1 MRNIMSLFYIFP
13 ILFNAWLKRKL
24 LHYSAESYEEK
35 YMCCICYILEW
46 SGMFV
51 WPWILANV
59 RLETQAS
66 GAEPQ
71 TATPTLA
78 PVAYRRLD
86 LKSRH
91 TPFTPKFW
99 PQAFP
104 TLHSL

>member
-1 MRNIMSLFYIFP
+1 
-13 ILFNAWLKRKL
+13 
-24 LHYSAESYEEK
+24 
-35 YMCCICYILEW
+35 MCCICYILEW

-59 RLETQAS
+59 RLGTHAS

-71 TATPTLA
+71 TAAPA

-91 TPFTPKFW
+91 TPFTATFW
-99 PQAFP
+99 PYTVFRPEPYPRNQVQALRRV
-104 TLHSL
+104 TKGL